1 MAIQYPSGILTDSLY
16 TKGDK
21 FVLNGKPYVGAYHQ
35 IADKFYTGKTP
46 TDTSKQL
53 IPLLEFLK
61 QKALSKLPFDP
72 NKMYFSKKVNEKNVK
87 KIGVNEY
94 NKRKG
99 DPLYVSIEVDMADLA
114 SIQNATQLFPDI
126 TSLINGV

>member
-21 FVLNGKPYVGAYHQ
+21 FILNGKPYIGTYHQ
-35 IADKFYTGKTP
+35 IADKSYTGKTP

-53 IPLLEFLK
+53 IPLSEFLK

-72 NKMYFSKKVNEKNVK
+72 NKLYFSKKVNEKHVK

-94 NKRKG
+94 NKRKD
-99 DPLYVSIEVDMADLA
+99 DPLYVSVEINLADPT
-114 SIQNATQLFPDI
+114 SIQNAIQLFPDI
-126 TSLINGV
+126 KTLINGI

>member
-1 MAIQYPSGILTDSLY
+1 MAIQYPSGILSDSLY

-21 FVLNGKPYVGAYHQ
+21 FVLNGKPYIGAYHQ

-46 TDTSKQL
+46 TDTSKPL

-72 NKMYFSKKVNEKNVK
+72 NKMYFSKKVNESNVK
-87 KIGVNEY
+87 KNRS
-94 NKRKG
+94 KR
-99 DPLYVSIEVDMADLA
+99 
-114 SIQNATQLFPDI
+114 IQQT
-126 TSLINGV
+126 

>member
-1 MAIQYPSGILTDSLY
+1 MAIQYPSGILSDSLY

-21 FVLNGKPYVGAYHQ
+21 FVLNGKPYIGAYHQ

-46 TDTSKQL
+46 TDTSKPL

-72 NKMYFSKKVNEKNVK
+72 NKMYFSKKVNESNVK

-99 DPLYVSIEVDMADLA
+99 DSLYVSIEVNITDPT
-114 SIQNATQLFPDI
+114 SILNATQLFPDI
-126 TSLINGV
+126 KSLINGF

>member
-1 MAIQYPSGILTDSLY
+1 MAIQYPSGILSDSLY

-21 FVLNGKPYVGAYHQ
+21 FVLNGKPYIGAYHQ

-46 TDTSKQL
+46 TDTSKPL

-72 NKMYFSKKVNEKNVK
+72 NKMYFSKKVNESNVK

-99 DPLYVSIEVDMADLA
+99 DPLYVSIEVNITDPT
-114 SIQNATQLFPDI
+114 SILNATQLFPDI
-126 TSLINGV
+126 KSLINGF